1 MNNRSFFSE
10 KLFAWAIAML
20 RAEERVLKG
29 EEWSSEKEAA
39 WSKDFFFIQVLTR
52 VNAIHSINA
61 VSPALSKFVCSGS

>member
-1 MNNRSFFSE
+1 MRSGLCTTPTDQGLLTLKVWKSHIVNNRSFFSE

-39 WSKDFFFIQVLTR
+39 WAKNFFFIQV
-52 VNAIHSINA
+52 
-61 VSPALSKFVCSGS
+61 